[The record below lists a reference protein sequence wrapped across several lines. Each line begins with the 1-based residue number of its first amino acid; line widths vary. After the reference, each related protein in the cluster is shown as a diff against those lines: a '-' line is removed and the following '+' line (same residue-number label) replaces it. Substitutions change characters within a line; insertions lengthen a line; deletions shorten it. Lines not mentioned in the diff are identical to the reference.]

1 MEQEKT
7 VDEVVAVQPV
17 ETAQWYRSVSYKDAK
32 IFIRTNLTSAARSFI
47 AVGYYLKHIRDT
59 VGYTE
64 DGFADIWEFAQA
76 EYGISKSTAS
86 RYMTM
91 NDRFSQGGNSPM
103 IRDEYKE
110 FGKSQL
116 QEMLALSDEQL
127 EQVRPTDRVEDI
139 RNMRKPREI
148 PYIEIPGQV
157 ELTDFPGVDPSDVQA
172 AAEARE
178 QLTARSQERGL
189 YSFGGGSAGRRYSW
203 ISAVRCDIATAGS

>member
-76 EYGISKSTAS
+76 
-86 RYMTM
+86 
-91 NDRFSQGGNSPM
+91 
-103 IRDEYKE
+103 
-110 FGKSQL
+110 
-116 QEMLALSDEQL
+116 
-127 EQVRPTDRVEDI
+127 
-139 RNMRKPREI
+139 
-148 PYIEIPGQV
+148 
-157 ELTDFPGVDPSDVQA
+157 
-172 AAEARE
+172 
-178 QLTARSQERGL
+178 
-189 YSFGGGSAGRRYSW
+189 
-203 ISAVRCDIATAGS
+203 